1 MELELNKE
9 IVNTV
14 VGVYFHNKITTDNS
28 IIDNVYPYKS
38 RIPDF
43 ENKLC
48 ALNLRWSEQI
58 QGWIIIQ
65 SVEI

>member
-14 VGVYFHNKITTDNS
+14 VGVYFYNKITTDNS
-28 IIDNVYPYKS
+28 VIENVYPYKR
-38 RIPDF
+38 RIDDF

-48 ALNLRWSEQI
+48 ALNLKWSEQM